1 MSQNLLEYIE
11 IQTNDKAEFSV
22 IWLHGLGASGDD
34 FVPVVPELKLGE
46 SPSVRFLF
54 PHAPV
59 RPITINGGMA
69 MPGWYDITSLEFDSR
84 QEDEAGIKESASR
97 VEELIQAEIA
107 RGIPAGNILL
117 AGFSQGGAIA
127 LYTGLTSQHIVG
139 GILALSTYLPIH
151 DIALPLITNE
161 HRDIPVFMAHGQH
174 DDVIQI
180 QYAERSR
187 PIAVELGQ
195 LQI

>member
-1 MSQNLLEYIE
+1 MTKQSFL
-11 IQTNDKAEFSV
+11 S
-22 IWLHGLGASGDD
+22 SGCMDLAQ
-34 FVPVVPELKLGE
+34 VVTIL
-46 SPSVRFLF
+46 FLS
-54 PHAPV
+54 
-59 RPITINGGMA
+59 

-187 PIAVELGQ
+187 KVLGGQNIDVDWHTYPMPHSVSPEEISDIAKWFKERMAH
-195 LQI
+195 